1 MNKDS
6 KVEDLKDYIDG
17 NDLSSR
23 AIQIEAIAKDQ
34 LESEFLKEEVETDL
48 EDIDIEGS
56 KYAEYEKAL
65 KDILG
70 EDDEYVD
77 AFENVTYLAD
87 IDGIEEFDLDDST
100 EELFPGVRIL
110 KKKDDNDDNEIEDEW

>member
-1 MNKDS
+1 MSRDS

-17 NDLSSR
+17 EDLSSR
-23 AIQIEAIAKDQ
+23 AIQIEAIAKDE
-34 LESEFLKEEVETDL
+34 LESNFLKEEVATDL
-48 EDIDIEGS
+48 EDVDTQSS

-110 KKKDDNDDNEIEDEW
+110 KKKEDEEVEEW